1 MIVRREVILS
11 VLQGDEA
18 LFDLMREEGLLPWD
32 DEALV
37 AEHAETARVV
47 YTLVHELEVNWA
59 GVEVILHMR
68 DDLVTTR
75 RQLAMLAT
83 RMREGR

>member
-18 LFDLMREEGLLPWD
+18 LFDHMRAEGLLPWD
-32 DEALV
+32 DDAL
-37 AEHAETARVV
+37 APEHAETARVV
-47 YTLVHELEVNWA
+47 YTLVHELDVNWA

-68 DDLVTTR
+68 EDLVATR
-75 RQLAMLAT
+75 HQLALLAT